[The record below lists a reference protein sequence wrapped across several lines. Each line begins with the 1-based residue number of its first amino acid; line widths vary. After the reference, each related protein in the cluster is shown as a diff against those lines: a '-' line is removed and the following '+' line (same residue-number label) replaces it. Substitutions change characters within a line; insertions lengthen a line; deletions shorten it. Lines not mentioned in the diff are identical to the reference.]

1 MTGRSSH
8 IPQLDLDS
16 LLDALA
22 ERIAE
27 RLSRQTSP
35 VAYFTSEDN
44 PLGSKRA
51 FLDAAARGAFPSFKA
66 GRRVLAKR
74 EDVHAWIESRQRKR
88 TEDPTHD
95 LSDEALLMRAGV
107 KLVGKGRR

>member
-1 MTGRSSH
+1 MKTTSSRF
-8 IPQLDLDS
+8 DLEA

-22 ERIAE
+22 ERIAA
-27 RLSRQTSP
+27 RLSRQPST
-35 VAYFTSEDN
+35 VAYYTSEDN

-74 EDVHAWIESRQRKR
+74 EDVHAWIESRERKR
-88 TEDPTHD
+88 TEHD
-95 LSDEALLMRAGV
+95 DHDMTDEALLARAGV
-107 KLVGKGRR
+107 KLMGKGRR